1 MEKSV
6 RWQSEC
12 KLPGYITVNK
22 TAGKLNLVKPT
33 LVSLES
39 ISYTDDITPQ
49 TTAEPLPDPS
59 PDPARPAVE
68 VPWHQLNPSQLRAR
82 AWKGVACS
90 LRPDIWRVL
99 LGYAVG
105 QPQQRERALER
116 KRAQYRRLTEI
127 YYDEK
132 GTGRTLEENA
142 IWRQIHIDI
151 PRTNPDIDLYQN
163 AHVQLFYQ
171 RVLYLWAIK
180 HPATGYVQGM
190 NDLLTPFFIAFL
202 LETMGGHYRF
212 ESWDLTLLADPAATI
227 DIEADCYWCFDKLM
241 ANIHDHYT
249 VDQRGL
255 LNLIDRLDLLMQ
267 RSDPPFYAF
276 LKENDLGLVQ
286 FAFRWMNCLL
296 IRELPIPLIIR
307 MWDTYLAEEDG
318 FNTFHIFV
326 CYALLRRFKDE
337 VMTKTFP
344 DNLLFLQQLPTR
356 SWTEA
361 DIGLLLSDAFQLKNQ
376 YITVI

>member
-6 RWQSEC
+6 RWQSKC
-12 KLPGYITVNK
+12 KVPGYITVNK
-22 TAGKLNLVKPT
+22 TAAKLNLVKPS

-39 ISYTDDITPQ
+39 ISYTDDISPQ
-49 TTAEPLPDPS
+49 KEVEASPEPEL
-59 PDPARPAVE
+59 DPALPAVE
-68 VPWHQLNPSQLRAR
+68 VPWHQLSPSQLRAR
-82 AWKGVACS
+82 AWKGVDLAT
-90 LRPDIWRVL
+90 RPDIWRVL
-99 LGYAVG
+99 LGYAVS
-105 QPQQRERALER
+105 QPHQREKVLLR
-116 KRAQYRRLTEI
+116 KRAEYKRLTEI
-127 YYDEK
+127 YYDDQ
-132 GTGRTLEENA
+132 GTQRTLEENA

-151 PRTNPDIDLYQN
+151 PRTNPDIDLYQD

-190 NDLLTPFFIAFL
+190 NDLLTPFFITFL
-202 LETMGGHYRF
+202 LDTMGSHYRF
-212 ESWDLTLLADPAATI
+212 EEWDLTLLADPALTI

-255 LNLIDRLDLLMQ
+255 LNLIDRLDMLMQ
-267 RSDPPFYAF
+267 RSDPRFYAF
-276 LKENDLGLVQ
+276 LKENDLGFVQ

-296 IRELPIPLIIR
+296 IRELPISLIIR

-326 CYALLRRFKDE
+326 CYALLRRFKDDLLG
-337 VMTKTFP
+337 KAFP
-344 DNLLFLQQLPTR
+344 ENLLFLQQLPTR
-356 SWTEA
+356 SWDES
-361 DIGLLLSDAFQLKNQ
+361 DIDLLLSDAFQLKNQ